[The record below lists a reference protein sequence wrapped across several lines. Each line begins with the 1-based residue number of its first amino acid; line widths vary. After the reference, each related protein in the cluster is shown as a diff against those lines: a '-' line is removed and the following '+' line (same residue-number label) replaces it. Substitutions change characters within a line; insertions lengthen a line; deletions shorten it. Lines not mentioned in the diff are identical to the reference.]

1 MSEGLDAQVRKAI
14 ERLRDDNPEGNGFTS
29 AWETRGAP
37 GWQAA
42 LIRLAR
48 PMLLWMLGVVVMG
61 VGVLTVGIVEAL
73 SPGSGVRMAKA
84 MAFLLQAYPD
94 GLYYL
99 IGAIFLG
106 QAASAFS
113 TGRKGRAP

>member
-1 MSEGLDAQVRKAI
+1 MTEALDAQVRAAI
-14 ERLRDDNPEGNGFTS
+14 MRLRDNNPEGNGFTNP
-29 AWETRGAP
+29 WETRGAP
-37 GWQAA
+37 GWQAG

-48 PMLLWMLGVVVMG
+48 PMLLWALGVVVMG
-61 VGVLTVGIVEAL
+61 FGVLLVGVVEVFR
-73 SPGSGVRMAKA
+73 PGDGVRMAKA

-106 QAASAFS
+106 QAASSFS
-113 TGRKGRAP
+113 IGRKGRER